1 MSRPKRSAPLIAGLA
16 TLLLLLVLVA
26 CRDDSPTPTSDSTA
40 TPTPGPTYDVELARE
55 ALATA
60 KARWE
65 AEGTADYDLESLV
78 RCLCPES
85 NRPLKIMVRNGVIES
100 IIDLE
105 SGRALTERDY
115 VDTYTYHTINDR
127 FDQIE
132 SALSDP
138 WPVYHL
144 RVEYHPDLGYPTTLG
159 INRRHNLIDSGFT
172 LERLIY
178 EPLDSSP
185 PQATST
191 LSLGMESRHARVLDL
206 FSGGY
211 AMSSI
216 GPAATVEEVMEKGL
230 RLAGASPVHVAVR
243 GTPSSNSVRCEWRG
257 IARTVGQREDA
268 IRFWLDLDADDEIPD
283 AAYVEALFTITLDT
297 VAPNF
302 RDTAKS
308 NFMAIA
314 RGGLSEEYLFLSC
327 FADYAA
333 SEYLLGTGPAT
344 LTVAYDRRGEA
355 HSYELYLREHT
366 SGAFGPATSTPL
378 MSEGEYQ
385 AHLDRIVSE
394 AESTLIGIL
403 GDRDGVVF
411 LAPMGAH
418 NAIAVE
424 AWQAVAQWDVQ
435 RADDGTVHAVRY
447 GAHEGDPE
455 HTQTLANLK
464 SRITAA
470 TTATSTTATSTAA
483 TTTRIASVSGLTQY
497 YRDIGA
503 YSDITP
509 GDNATT
515 TFTPAQPP
523 PVYAPA
529 PASLSATGSGENTA
543 NLSWSAVGGAS
554 GYHVQH
560 RQPGEGRWTTAAES
574 ATSTTR
580 SITELRCGRTHQFRV
595 GAHGDGTTYN
605 ARAGLWA
612 RATTTLDACTPHPPR
627 FEADSYSFVV
637 VAGSPAGASVGAVSA
652 IDANYD
658 PVAYSITAGNGA
670 GRFRIDAATGE
681 ITLAASLGPI
691 AGISYEL
698 TVEAAD
704 EEHGTDSATVRVTTA
719 CPAVTGT
726 CNHAP
731 AFSTSTYALL
741 VAEDA
746 PRRSLV
752 GRILATD
759 ADGDFVTYHITA
771 GNTGGKFETSSG
783 NDGGEILLWGT
794 LDYDARSSYTLT
806 VEARDRKAGGT
817 ARATVE
823 ISVVRAGQSLPAAPQ
838 GVSVSLTDDTFTISW
853 NAVTGAGLY
862 FVEHRAAG
870 AGFWTSLSYTAS
882 TTEAF
887 SPGACETTYEFRVQA
902 QGDGVSRV
910 ALWGPKSDAVV
921 SQTTGACNRPPAFST
936 STYAFSVAEDAAT
949 STVVGAV
956 SATDPD
962 GNSVTYSI
970 TAGNGDGAFSID
982 ESGGSIAVAV
992 PLDYES
998 VSSYTLTLE
1007 ARDGEAG
1014 GATTATVHI
1023 TVTNVPEGTPPA
1035 PQGLVATSTHDSVT
1049 LSWEAVSGA
1058 DRYRAQHR
1066 TGGASEWTS
1075 LDATATTTQAFS
1087 PEGGVACET
1096 TYELRVQARG
1106 DGEIHV
1112 VGWGQPSA
1120 PVSHTTAAC
1129 NSAPPAPTN
1138 LTTSFDGGAFGIT
1151 WPPVPGAD
1159 LYRIQYRI
1167 GGSGDW
1173 TSLTGATSTSQT
1185 FSPEGGP
1192 VCGTT
1197 YELRVQA
1204 RGDGE
1209 TYPANWS
1216 AGSSSVTY
1224 NTPACNR
1231 APAFSTSTYAFSVA
1245 EDAATSTVVGTV
1257 SATDPDEDS
1266 VTYSLT
1272 AGNGEGKFSVHSDT
1286 GQVVVANAL
1295 DYESV
1300 SSYTLTVEAR
1310 DGKENGTARAT
1321 VHISVTNVA
1330 EGTPSAPRGLVA
1342 TSTHDSVMLSWN
1354 AVSGADRY
1362 RAQHRTGGVGEW
1374 TNLDVTATTTQ
1385 TFSPAACETTYEFR
1399 VQARGDGATHI
1410 VAWGEPSG
1418 VVSHTTGSCNLP
1430 PVFATSTYA
1439 FSVSEDTAAWSVVG
1453 FVLATDPNEEDFV
1466 TYHIA
1471 AGNAGGKFI
1480 ASSAN
1485 EGGHILVWSALDYES
1500 VSSYTLTVEARDG
1513 KENGT
1518 AQATVVITVTDVAD

>member
-1 MSRPKRSAPLIAGLA
+1 M
-16 TLLLLLVLVA
+16 
-26 CRDDSPTPTSDSTA
+26 
-40 TPTPGPTYDVELARE
+40 
-55 ALATA
+55 
-60 KARWE
+60 
-65 AEGTADYDLESLV
+65 
-78 RCLCPES
+78 
-85 NRPLKIMVRNGVIES
+85 
-100 IIDLE
+100 
-105 SGRALTERDY
+105 
-115 VDTYTYHTINDR
+115 
-127 FDQIE
+127 
-132 SALSDP
+132 
-138 WPVYHL
+138 
-144 RVEYHPDLGYPTTLG
+144 
-159 INRRHNLIDSGFT
+159 
-172 LERLIY
+172 
-178 EPLDSSP
+178 
-185 PQATST
+185 
-191 LSLGMESRHARVLDL
+191 
-206 FSGGY
+206 
-211 AMSSI
+211 
-216 GPAATVEEVMEKGL
+216 
-230 RLAGASPVHVAVR
+230 
-243 GTPSSNSVRCEWRG
+243 
-257 IARTVGQREDA
+257 
-268 IRFWLDLDADDEIPD
+268 
-283 AAYVEALFTITLDT
+283 
-297 VAPNF
+297 
-302 RDTAKS
+302 
-308 NFMAIA
+308 
-314 RGGLSEEYLFLSC
+314 
-327 FADYAA
+327 
-333 SEYLLGTGPAT
+333 
-344 LTVAYDRRGEA
+344 
-355 HSYELYLREHT
+355 
-366 SGAFGPATSTPL
+366 
-378 MSEGEYQ
+378 
-385 AHLDRIVSE
+385 
-394 AESTLIGIL
+394 
-403 GDRDGVVF
+403 
-411 LAPMGAH
+411 
-418 NAIAVE
+418 
-424 AWQAVAQWDVQ
+424 
-435 RADDGTVHAVRY
+435 
-447 GAHEGDPE
+447 
-455 HTQTLANLK
+455 
-464 SRITAA
+464 
-470 TTATSTTATSTAA
+470 
-483 TTTRIASVSGLTQY
+483 SGLTQY

-503 YSDITP
+503 YADITP

-560 RQPGEGRWTTAAES
+560 RQPGEDRWTTAAES

-612 RATTTLDACTPHPPR
+612 QATTTLDACTPHPPR
-627 FEADSYSFVV
+627 FAADSYSFEIGV
-637 VAGSPAGASVGAVSA
+637 GSPAGASVGAVSA

-658 PVAYSITAGNGA
+658 PVTYSITAGNGA

-681 ITLAASLGPI
+681 ITLAAALGPI

-783 NDGGEILLWGT
+783 NDGGEILVWGT
-794 LDYDARSSYTLT
+794 LDYDTRSSYTLT

-823 ISVVRAGQSLPAAPQ
+823 ISVVRAGQRLPAAPQ
-838 GVSVSLTDDTFTISW
+838 GVSASLDDDTFSISW

-862 FVEHRAAG
+862 QVEHRAAG
-870 AGFWTSLSYTAS
+870 ARFWSTFSYTAS
-882 TTEAF
+882 TTQAF
-887 SPGACETTYEFRVQA
+887 GPAVCGTTYRFRVQA

-910 ALWGPKSDAVV
+910 ARWSQPSEVV
-921 SQTTGACNRPPAFST
+921 SHTTGACNRPPEFST

-949 STVVGAV
+949 STVVGSV

-962 GNSVTYSI
+962 EDSVTYSI
-970 TAGNGDGAFSID
+970 TAGNDNGVFSID
-982 ESGGSIAVAV
+982 ESGGSIAVAS

-998 VSSYTLTLE
+998 VSSYTLTVE
-1007 ARDGEAG
+1007 ARDGKENGTA
-1014 GATTATVHI
+1014 TATVEI
-1023 TVTNVPEGTPPA
+1023 TVTNVADDAPPA
-1035 PQGLVATSTHDSVT
+1035 PRGLAATSTHDSVT
-1049 LSWEAVSGA
+1049 LSWNAVSGA

-1066 TGGASEWTS
+1066 TGEADSEWTS
-1075 LDATATTTQAFS
+1075 LDATATTTQTFS
-1087 PEGGVACET
+1087 PAACET
-1096 TYELRVQARG
+1096 TYEFRVQARG
-1106 DGEIHV
+1106 DGATHIV
-1112 VGWGQPSA
+1112 AWGEPSGV
-1120 PVSHTTAAC
+1120 VSHTTAAC

-1159 LYRIQYRI
+1159 LYRVQYRI

-1173 TSLTGATSTSQT
+1173 TSLPGATSTSQVFT
-1185 FSPEGGP
+1185 PEGGP
-1192 VCGTT
+1192 LCGTT

-1209 TYPANWS
+1209 TYLANWS

-1224 NTPACNR
+1224 TTPACNR
-1231 APAFSTSTYAFSVA
+1231 APVFSTSTYAFSVA

-1257 SATDPDEDS
+1257 SAADPDEDAVS
-1266 VTYSLT
+1266 YSIT
-1272 AGNGEGKFSVHSDT
+1272 AGNGDGAFSIHSDT
-1286 GQVVVANAL
+1286 GEVVVANAL
-1295 DYESV
+1295 DYESE

-1310 DGKENGTARAT
+1310 DGEENGTDTAT

-1399 VQARGDGATHI
+1399 VQARGDGETH
-1410 VAWGEPSG
+1410 VTSWGEPSAPI
-1418 VVSHTTGSCNLP
+1418 SHTTGTCRRA

-1439 FSVSEDTAAWSVVG
+1439 FSVAEDATAWSVVG
-1453 FVLATDPNEEDFV
+1453 SVLATDPNEEDFV
-1466 TYHIA
+1466 TYHIT
-1471 AGNAGGKFI
+1471 AGNTGDKFI

-1485 EGGHILVWSALDYES
+1485 EGGHILVRGALDYETQ
-1500 VSSYTLTVEARDG
+1500 SSYTLTLEARDG
-1513 KENGT
+1513 NGGT
-1518 AQATVVITVTDVAD
+1518 ATATVVITVTDVAD